1 VARVPTRDKDELVEE
16 LCDSLRRVLKWA
28 EAYEP
33 SRQHRR
39 EYDADL
45 DKAEALLAKTH
56 VGRITSAR

>member
-1 VARVPTRDKDELVEE
+1 MARETADVNKRLAEE

-33 SRQHRR
+33 PRQHRR

-45 DKAEALLAKTH
+45 DKAEALLSRAKVDRLLT
-56 VGRITSAR
+56 R